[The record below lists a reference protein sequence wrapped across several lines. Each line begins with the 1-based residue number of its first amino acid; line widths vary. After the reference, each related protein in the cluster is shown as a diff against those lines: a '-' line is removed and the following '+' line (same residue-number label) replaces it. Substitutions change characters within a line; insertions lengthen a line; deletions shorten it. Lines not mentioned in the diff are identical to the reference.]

1 MALQPDKVQPF
12 RPFASGGPQKRATEI
27 VDDRRK
33 FYGSLSGVIQGNEV
47 LLIPSGAWPD
57 IRVNAPQ
64 LQEALRL
71 TLARPEPVT
80 LYFHPWQNVG
90 DRFRRSIKFFAH
102 ASAPGVPA
110 FESLQGRIFVEWG
123 VGAARNFTYCDLA
136 PGSLHIPS
144 AQWVAVS
151 GWIHTDTMTRLAVS
165 AQLGYSHSKSDAI
178 WTAIFW
184 HNAIGGYTVEAPNF
198 ARELTGYMQ
207 STDPLAEATI
217 AHQQAFAPPAQQW
230 LLRPAITPNP
240 QAIPFPPVKVPISVG
255 YIVALNILNPGPTL
269 AFAVVGAGLTVRI

>member
-1 MALQPDKVQPF
+1 MARQPNRIQPF
-12 RPFASGGPQKRATEI
+12 QPFASGAGQKPATEI

-57 IRVNAPQ
+57 IRLNAPQ
-64 LQEALRL
+64 LQEVLRM
-71 TLARPEPVT
+71 TLKRPEPVT
-80 LYFHPWQNVG
+80 LYFHPWQN
-90 DRFRRSIKFFAH
+90 DSQRFRRSIKYFAH
-102 ASAPGVPA
+102 ASAPLVPV

-123 VGAARNFTYCDLA
+123 VGAARNFTYGDLA

-144 AQWVAVS
+144 AQWVSVS
-151 GWIHTDTMTRLAVS
+151 GWIHTDPGTRLAAS
-165 AQLGYSHSKSDAI
+165 AQIGYSHSKSDCI
-178 WTAIFW
+178 WTTIFE
-184 HNAIGGYTVEAPNF
+184 HNAIGGSTVEAPNF

-240 QAIPFPPVKVPISVG
+240 QAIPFAPVKVPISVG
-255 YIVALNILNPGPTL
+255 YVVALNITAPGP
-269 AFAVVGAGLTVRI
+269 AGVFSVVGAGITIRI